1 LRVGGIYTVEVSAD
15 LVAKV
20 NLGSLELPAD
30 VECDHELPYQ
40 PNTSMYVYAT
50 ELLLMLL
57 L

>member
-1 LRVGGIYTVEVSAD
+1 MYTIEVSAD
-15 LVAKV
+15 LVARG
-20 NLGSLELPAD
+20 NLASLELPAD